1 MAVERKLEW
10 ACLIGKVI
18 HLQHSSSA
26 ARLSSLLLLTGSASA
41 AVMLN
46 PGREMLGRV
55 DLCLHTNCF
64 CSLQEI
70 LSKVNSLIVSM
81 GQLPILNLF
90 LMYHLVL
97 LRTLGP
103 WQAVLFIGGSLPL
116 RPQMVTLGSAD
127 ATCAAPYRSYHC
139 CYGKPRQAV
148 EPWHLPALEN

>member
-18 HLQHSSSA
+18 HLHHSSSA
-26 ARLSSLLLLTGSASA
+26 AGLSSLLLLTGAASA

-46 PGREMLGRV
+46 PGGEMLGRV
-55 DLCLHTNCF
+55 DVCLRTNCF

-70 LSKVNSLIVSM
+70 LSPVSSLIISM

-97 LRTLGP
+97 LRTLAP
-103 WQAVLFIGGSLPL
+103 WQAVLFISGSLPL
-116 RPQMVTLGSAD
+116 RPYMVTLGSVD
-127 ATCAAPYRSYHC
+127 AAFAAPYSSYHC
-139 CYGKPRQAV
+139 CYGKPR
-148 EPWHLPALEN
+148 